1 MFYQQKYL
9 KYKSKYLTLKKQVG
23 GTKEENNIFILHGT
37 SLFYIEDIKINGLT
51 GIYNQTIY
59 DIITKY
65 WPTISDLAQD
75 PYVDYFIQRQTMIRE
90 NTSHVILSFTGK
102 YDTAKEYSD
111 GARQFGEGPSR
122 FLGTLKKYIN
132 INKEHISKD
141 IITDFD
147 FLFNASQY
155 PGIILA
161 IDKNDFTETQD
172 WPIDYIN
179 KWEHTLTFPIPA
191 DKLYIRKGT
200 NDYILL
206 LSEEGGIYIDELTYD
221 FLENKRINQ
230 EEAERVKL
238 LEGFET
244 IIQEGPELFI
254 YEIRKKNG
262 DVSIKAQY
270 DIYNQDTTPHYLQL
284 TINNYLDISINISI
298 KNNLGTSTYE
308 IGEISKKGFNLF
320 MNQIELKE
328 KFKSV
333 IEGIMAYI
341 PSERRNIIYSE
352 IIKIFPYL
360 NE

>member
-23 GTKEENNIFILHGT
+23 GTKEENNNFILHGT

-65 WPTISDLAQD
+65 WPTISYLAQD
-75 PYVDYFIQRQTMIRE
+75 GYVGMFIVRQTRIRE
-90 NTSHVILSFTGK
+90 NTSSISLSFTGESSV
-102 YDTAKEYSD
+102 AKEYSE

-122 FLGTLKKYIN
+122 FLGTLKEFIN
-132 INKEHISKD
+132 ENKEHISED

-172 WPIDYIN
+172 WPIDYLDQ
-179 KWEHTLTFPIPA
+179 WEHTLTFPIPR
-191 DKLYIRKGT
+191 DKLYIRKDT

-206 LSEEGGIYIDELTYD
+206 SSEEGGIYIDELTSE

-238 LEGFET
+238 LEGWEN
-244 IIQEGPELFI
+244 IVQEGPELFI
-254 YEIRKKNG
+254 YEIKKMNG
-262 DVSIKAQY
+262 DVYIKAQY
-270 DIYNQDTTPHYLQL
+270 DIHNQKKYPHYLQL
-284 TINNYLDISINISI
+284 TINNFSDIYINISI
-298 KNNLGTSTYE
+298 KNILGTLTYE
-308 IGEISKKGFNLF
+308 INKNSMDGFDLF
-320 MNQIELKE
+320 MSNIELKD

-333 IEGIMAYI
+333 IEGIMDYI
-341 PSERRNIIYSE
+341 PSERRDIIYGE